1 MKKNFRKILTLT
13 LAIIMLLMPA
23 DALAKRHQKR
33 DIPLNGI
40 IVNDHIVFSDVA
52 PYIKNSRTYV
62 PIRFIAEELGFDV
75 KWDAKT
81 KKVTMT
87 DGESTV
93 ELTIGSKTMLVNG
106 KKVKLDAPAEI
117 KDQRTFVPLRAIA
130 EAFGKKVEYSNDYRA
145 VCIGDDVR
153 FNKNYRVVYYYDT
166 IDPVITDYEINIVT
180 YRMIVNGEEKRF
192 ETVEELIDVILDDFE
207 QYKLTGK
214 SQYGLKVYKESVQ
227 LVDANTYNNN
237 YIKQKAPTI
246 RIATPED
253 EKRWAEEKK
262 KNNEVK
268 YTTEVPEEKQLR
280 DDYYVESTEDILV
293 GSWYGP
299 SKVTDNK
306 GGKLDVDVY
315 TYIESLGG
323 NKYKLTN
330 RTILASDKS
339 SQFFSEQYGYY
350 EFITQTLSV
359 EQSYSVYGQTGYF
372 VNGGWHA
379 NEGIHHLD
387 KEEMR
392 LYWDHFD
399 SSDYI
404 DKY

>member
-1 MKKNFRKILTLT
+1 MKKNFRKILTFT

-81 KKVTMT
+81 KKVTMS
-87 DGESTV
+87 DGKSTV

-214 SQYGLKVYKESVQ
+214 SQYGLKVYREPVQ
-227 LVDANTYNNN
+227 LVDALGKDYYTV
-237 YIKQKAPTI
+237 QLEPTK
-246 RIATPED
+246 RVATRED
-253 EKRWAEEKK
+253 EIRWAEERK
-262 KNNEVK
+262 KNEVV

-350 EFITQTLSV
+350 EFLTQTLTV
-359 EQSYSVYGQTGYF
+359 EKSYSVYGQTGYF

-379 NEGIHHLD
+379 NAGIHHLD

>member
-1 MKKNFRKILTLT
+1 MKKNFRKILTFT

-23 DALAKRHQKR
+23 DALAKRYQKR

-81 KKVTMT
+81 KKVTMS
-87 DGESTV
+87 DGKSTV

-214 SQYGLKVYKESVQ
+214 SQYGLKVYREPDQLVNALGKDYYTVQ
-227 LVDANTYNNN
+227 LE
-237 YIKQKAPTI
+237 PTK
-246 RIATPED
+246 RVATRED
-253 EKRWAEEKK
+253 EIRWAEERK
-262 KNNEVK
+262 KNEVV

-350 EFITQTLSV
+350 EFLTQTLTV
-359 EQSYSVYGQTGYF
+359 EKSYSVYGQTGYF

-379 NEGIHHLD
+379 NAGIHHLD

>member
-13 LAIIMLLMPA
+13 LAIIILLMPI

-81 KKVTMT
+81 KKVSMS
-87 DGESTV
+87 DGKSTV

-145 VCIGDDVR
+145 VCIGDDVK

-166 IDPVITDYEINIVT
+166 IEPVITDYEINIVT

-214 SQYGLKVYKESVQ
+214 SQYGLKVYRQSVQ

-237 YIKQKAPTI
+237 YIVQKEPTI

-262 KNNEVK
+262 KNEVV
-268 YTTEVPEEKQLR
+268 YTSEVPEDKQLI
-280 DDYYVESTEDILV
+280 DEYYVESTEDVLV

-299 SKVTDNK
+299 SIATDSYGRSYN
-306 GGKLDVDVY
+306 VDVY

-359 EQSYSVYGQTGYF
+359 EKSYSVYGQTGFF
-372 VNGGWHA
+372 VNGGWQA

-392 LYWDHFD
+392 LYWGHFD

>member
-81 KKVTMT
+81 KKVSMS
-87 DGESTV
+87 DGKSTV
-93 ELTIGSKTMLVNG
+93 ELTIGSKFMFVNG

-214 SQYGLKVYKESVQ
+214 SQYGLKVYREPDQLVNALGKDYYAVQ
-227 LVDANTYNNN
+227 LE
-237 YIKQKAPTI
+237 PTK
-246 RIATPED
+246 RVATRED
-253 EKRWAEEKK
+253 EIRWAEERK
-262 KNNEVK
+262 KNEVV

-350 EFITQTLSV
+350 EFLTQTLTV
-359 EQSYSVYGQTGYF
+359 EKSYSVYGQTGYF

>member
-75 KWDAKT
+75 KWDSKT
-81 KKVTMT
+81 KKVTMS
-87 DGESTV
+87 DGKSTV
-93 ELTIGSKTMLVNG
+93 ELTIGSKTMLVND
-106 KKVKLDAPAEI
+106 KKVTLDAPSEI

-130 EAFGKKVEYSNDYRA
+130 EAFGKRVEYSNDYRA

-153 FNKNYRVVYYYDT
+153 FNKNYRVVYYYDK
-166 IDPVITDYEINIVT
+166 IEPVITDYEINIVT

-214 SQYGLKVYKESVQ
+214 SQYGLKVYREPDQLVNALGKDYYTVQ
-227 LVDANTYNNN
+227 LE
-237 YIKQKAPTI
+237 PTI

-262 KNNEVK
+262 KNEVV
-268 YTTEVPEEKQLR
+268 YTTEVPEDKQLR

-350 EFITQTLSV
+350 EFLTQTLTV
-359 EQSYSVYGQTGYF
+359 EKSYSVYGQTGYF

>member
-13 LAIIMLLMPA
+13 LAIIMLLTPA

-81 KKVTMT
+81 KKVSMS
-87 DGESTV
+87 DGKSTV

-214 SQYGLKVYKESVQ
+214 SQYGLKVYKGDQ
-227 LVDANTYNNN
+227 LVNALGKDYYTD
-237 YIKQKAPTI
+237 QKPTI
-246 RIATPED
+246 RLATRED
-253 EKRWAEEKK
+253 EIRWAEEKK

-339 SQFFSEQYGYY
+339 SQIFFLNNMV
-350 EFITQTLSV
+350 I
-359 EQSYSVYGQTGYF
+359 
-372 VNGGWHA
+372 
-379 NEGIHHLD
+379 
-387 KEEMR
+387 M
-392 LYWDHFD
+392 
-399 SSDYI
+399 SS
-404 DKY
+404 

>member
-130 EAFGKKVEYSNDYRA
+130 EAFGKRVEYSNDYRA
-145 VCIGDDVR
+145 VCIGDDVK
-153 FNKNYRVVYYYDT
+153 FNKDYRVVYYYDT

-214 SQYGLKVYKESVQ
+214 SQYGLKVYREPDQLVNALGKDYYTVQ
-227 LVDANTYNNN
+227 LE
-237 YIKQKAPTI
+237 PTK
-246 RIATPED
+246 RVATRED
-253 EKRWAEEKK
+253 EIRWAEEKK
-262 KNNEVK
+262 KKTEVK

-299 SKVTDNK
+299 GSYNDDYYRRSYNTDI
-306 GGKLDVDVY
+306 Y
-315 TYIESLGG
+315 FYIESLGG
-323 NKYKLTN
+323 NNYKISK

-339 SQFFSEQYGYY
+339 SQFFCEQYGYFD
-350 EFITQTLSV
+350 ETTNTLKV
-359 EQSYSVYGQTGYF
+359 EQSYTTYGETEFF
-372 VNGGWHA
+372 VGRGSYA
-379 NEGIHHLD
+379 LAGTYYLD
-387 KEEMR
+387 REKMR
-392 LYWDHFD
+392 LYWNEYG
-399 SSDYI
+399 SSNYR

>member
-81 KKVTMT
+81 KKVSMS
-87 DGESTV
+87 DGKSTV

-214 SQYGLKVYKESVQ
+214 SEYGLKVYREPDQLVNALGKDYYTVQ
-227 LVDANTYNNN
+227 LE
-237 YIKQKAPTI
+237 PTK
-246 RIATPED
+246 RVATRED
-253 EKRWAEEKK
+253 EIRWAEERK
-262 KNNEVK
+262 KNEVV
-268 YTTEVPEEKQLR
+268 YTTEVPEDKQLR

-350 EFITQTLSV
+350 EFLTQTLTV
-359 EQSYSVYGQTGYF
+359 EKSYSVYGQTGYF

-379 NEGIHHLD
+379 NAGIHHLD

>member
-1 MKKNFRKILTLT
+1 MNFRKILTLT
-13 LAIIMLLMPA
+13 LAIILLLMPA

-75 KWDAKT
+75 KWDSKT

-87 DGESTV
+87 DGKSTV
-93 ELTIGSKTMLVNG
+93 EVTIGSKFMLVNG
-106 KKVKLDAPAEI
+106 KKVTLDAPAEI

-145 VCIGDDVR
+145 VCIGDDVK
-153 FNKNYRVVYYYDT
+153 FNKNYRVVYYYDK
-166 IDPVITDYEINIVT
+166 IDPVITEYEINIVT

-214 SQYGLKVYKESVQ
+214 SQYGLKVYKSDQLVNALGKDYYTVQ
-227 LVDANTYNNN
+227 LE
-237 YIKQKAPTI
+237 PTK
-246 RIATPED
+246 RVAKRED
-253 EKRWAEEKK
+253 EIRWAEEKK
-262 KNNEVK
+262 KKTEVK

-280 DDYYVESTEDILV
+280 DEYYVESTEDILV

-299 SKVTDNK
+299 
-306 GGKLDVDVY
+306 GKFNDFYDGISY
-315 TYIESLGG
+315 NIDIYFYIESLGG
-323 NKYKLTN
+323 NKYKISK

-339 SQFFSEQYGYY
+339 SQFFCEQYGYFD
-350 EFITQTLSV
+350 EATNTLKV
-359 EQSYSVYGQTGYF
+359 EQSYTTYGETGFFIDRSLYTSA
-372 VNGGWHA
+372 GTYC
-379 NEGIHHLD
+379 LD
-387 KEEMR
+387 REKMR
-392 LYWDHFD
+392 LYWDNYG
-399 SSDYI
+399 SSNYR
-404 DKY
+404 DKF

>member
-81 KKVTMT
+81 KKVSMS
-87 DGESTV
+87 DGKSTV

-214 SQYGLKVYKESVQ
+214 SEYGLKVYREPDQLVNALGKDYYTVQ
-227 LVDANTYNNN
+227 LE
-237 YIKQKAPTI
+237 PTK
-246 RIATPED
+246 RVATRED
-253 EKRWAEEKK
+253 EIRWAEERK
-262 KNNEVK
+262 KNEVV

-350 EFITQTLSV
+350 EFLTQTLTV
-359 EQSYSVYGQTGYF
+359 EKSYSVYGQTGYF

-379 NEGIHHLD
+379 NAGIHHLD

>member
-13 LAIIMLLMPA
+13 LAIIMLLTPA

-81 KKVTMT
+81 KKVSMS
-87 DGESTV
+87 DGKSTV

-214 SQYGLKVYKESVQ
+214 SQYGLKVYKGDQ
-227 LVDANTYNNN
+227 LVNALGKDYYTD
-237 YIKQKAPTI
+237 QKPTI
-246 RIATPED
+246 RLATRED
-253 EKRWAEEKK
+253 EIRWAEEKK

>member
-75 KWDAKT
+75 KWDSKT
-81 KKVTMT
+81 KKVTMS
-87 DGESTV
+87 DGKSTV
-93 ELTIGSKTMLVNG
+93 ELTIGSKTMLVND
-106 KKVKLDAPAEI
+106 KKVTLDAPSEI

-214 SQYGLKVYKESVQ
+214 SEYGLKVYREPDQLVNALGKDYYTVQ
-227 LVDANTYNNN
+227 LE
-237 YIKQKAPTI
+237 PTK
-246 RIATPED
+246 RVATRED
-253 EKRWAEEKK
+253 EIRWAEERK
-262 KNNEVK
+262 KNEVV

-350 EFITQTLSV
+350 EFLTQTLTV
-359 EQSYSVYGQTGYF
+359 EKSYSVYGQTGYF

-379 NEGIHHLD
+379 NAGIHHLD

>member
-1 MKKNFRKILTLT
+1 MNFRKILTLT
-13 LAIIMLLMPA
+13 LAIILLLMPA

-75 KWDAKT
+75 KWDSKT

-87 DGESTV
+87 DGKSTV
-93 ELTIGSKTMLVNG
+93 EVTIGSKFMLVNG
-106 KKVKLDAPAEI
+106 KKVTLDAPAEI

-145 VCIGDDVR
+145 VCIGDDVK
-153 FNKNYRVVYYYDT
+153 FNKNYRVVYYYDK
-166 IDPVITDYEINIVT
+166 IEPVITEYEINIVT

-227 LVDANTYNNN
+227 LVDANTYNNKN
-237 YIKQKAPTI
+237 YIVQLEPTK
-246 RIATPED
+246 RVATRED
-253 EKRWAEEKK
+253 EIRWAEEKK
-262 KNNEVK
+262 KKTEVK

-280 DDYYVESTEDILV
+280 DEYYVESTEDILV

-299 SKVTDNK
+299 SGIGPYNNGRTYDTD
-306 GGKLDVDVY
+306 DY
-315 TYIESLGG
+315 IYIESLGG
-323 NKYKLTN
+323 NKYKLTK
-330 RTILASDKS
+330 RVILASDKS
-339 SQFFSEQYGYY
+339 SQFFCEQYGYFD
-350 EFITQTLSV
+350 EATNALKV
-359 EQSYSVYGQTGYF
+359 EKSYTTYGETGF
-372 VNGGWHA
+372 FADGGSSA
-379 NEGIHHLD
+379 REGT
-387 KEEMR
+387 
-392 LYWDHFD
+392 Y
-399 SSDYI
+399 YI
-404 DKY
+404 DKENMRIYWHNYGNKYYVDKY

>member
-23 DALAKRHQKR
+23 DALAKRYQKR

-81 KKVTMT
+81 KKVSMS
-87 DGESTV
+87 DGKSTV

-227 LVDANTYNNN
+227 LVDADTYNNK
-237 YIKQKAPTI
+237 YIVQKKSTK
-246 RIATPED
+246 RIATRED
-253 EKRWAEEKK
+253 EMRWAEERK
-262 KNNEVK
+262 KNEVV

-280 DDYYVESTEDILV
+280 DEYYVQSSEDILV

-299 SKVTDNK
+299 SSAGPYNGRSYDTDE
-306 GGKLDVDVY
+306 Y
-315 TYIESLGG
+315 IYIESLGG
-323 NKYKLTN
+323 NKYKLTK

-339 SQFFSEQYGYY
+339 SEIFCEQYGYFDKATNALNVEESY
-350 EFITQTLSV
+350 IT
-359 EQSYSVYGQTGYF
+359 YGESGF
-372 VNGGWHA
+372 FSDGGWHA
-379 NEGIHHLD
+379 NEGTYYLD
-387 KEEMR
+387 KENMR
-392 LYWDHFD
+392 LYWHN
-399 SSDYI
+399 YGNNLYA

>member
-87 DGESTV
+87 DGKSTV

-153 FNKNYRVVYYYDT
+153 FNKNYRVVYYYDN
-166 IDPVITDYEINIVT
+166 IDPVITDYEINVVT

-214 SQYGLKVYKESVQ
+214 SQYGLKVYKQSVQ

-237 YIKQKAPTI
+237 YIIQKNSTK

-262 KNNEVK
+262 KRAEIK

-350 EFITQTLSV
+350 EFLTQTLTV
-359 EQSYSVYGQTGYF
+359 EKSYSVYGQTGYF
-372 VNGGWHA
+372 INGGWHA

>member
-81 KKVTMT
+81 KKVSMS
-87 DGESTV
+87 DGKSTV

-214 SQYGLKVYKESVQ
+214 SQYGLKVYKGDQLVNALGKDYYTVQ
-227 LVDANTYNNN
+227 LE
-237 YIKQKAPTI
+237 PTI
-246 RIATPED
+246 RLATSED
-253 EKRWAEEKK
+253 EKRWAEERK
-262 KNNEVK
+262 KNEVV

-280 DDYYVESTEDILV
+280 DEYYVESTEDILV

-299 SKVTDNK
+299 GTYGNGYGRKYDIDSY
-306 GGKLDVDVY
+306 L
-315 TYIESLGG
+315 YIESLGD
-323 NKYKLTN
+323 NKYKITY
-330 RTILASDKS
+330 RFILASDKS
-339 SQFFSEQYGYY
+339 SQYITEQYAYFD
-350 EFITQTLSV
+350 EATNTLKV
-359 EQSYSVYGQTGYF
+359 EQSYTTYGETGFFAGRGSY
-372 VNGGWHA
+372 A
-379 NEGIHHLD
+379 NAGTYYLD
-387 KEEMR
+387 REKMR
-392 LYWDHFD
+392 LYWNEYG
-399 SSDYI
+399 STNYR

>member
-33 DIPLNGI
+33 DILLNGI

-81 KKVTMT
+81 KKVSMS
-87 DGESTV
+87 DGKSTV

-214 SQYGLKVYKESVQ
+214 SEYGLKVYREPDQLVNALGKDYYTVQ
-227 LVDANTYNNN
+227 LE
-237 YIKQKAPTI
+237 PTK
-246 RIATPED
+246 RVATRED
-253 EKRWAEEKK
+253 EIRWAEERK
-262 KNNEVK
+262 KNEVV

-350 EFITQTLSV
+350 EFLTQTLTV
-359 EQSYSVYGQTGYF
+359 EKSYSVYGQTGYF

-379 NEGIHHLD
+379 NAGIHHLD

>member
-81 KKVTMT
+81 KKVTMS
-87 DGESTV
+87 DGKSTV
-93 ELTIGSKTMLVNG
+93 ELTIGSKFMFVNG

-180 YRMIVNGEEKRF
+180 YRMTVNGEEKRF

-214 SQYGLKVYKESVQ
+214 SQYGLKVYREPDQLVNALGKNYYTVQ
-227 LVDANTYNNN
+227 LE
-237 YIKQKAPTI
+237 PTK
-246 RIATPED
+246 RVATPED

-262 KNNEVK
+262 KNEVV

-350 EFITQTLSV
+350 EFLTQTLTV
-359 EQSYSVYGQTGYF
+359 EKSYSVYGQTGYF

>member
-145 VCIGDDVR
+145 VCIGDDVK
-153 FNKNYRVVYYYDT
+153 FNKDYRVVYYYDT

-214 SQYGLKVYKESVQ
+214 SQYGLKVYREPDQLVNALGKDYYTVQ
-227 LVDANTYNNN
+227 LE
-237 YIKQKAPTI
+237 PTK
-246 RIATPED
+246 RVATRED
-253 EKRWAEEKK
+253 EIRWAEEKK
-262 KNNEVK
+262 KKTEVK

-299 SKVTDNK
+299 GSYGDSYGRSYDTD
-306 GGKLDVDVY
+306 DYV
-315 TYIESLGG
+315 YIESLGG
-323 NKYKLTN
+323 NKYKLTS
-330 RTILASDKS
+330 RFILASDKS
-339 SQFFSEQYGYY
+339 SQCFTEQYGYFD
-350 EFITQTLSV
+350 EATNTLKV
-359 EQSYSVYGQTGYF
+359 EQSYTTYGETGIF
-372 VNGGWHA
+372 VGRGSYA
-379 NEGIHHLD
+379 YEGTYYLD
-387 KEEMR
+387 REKMR
-392 LYWDHFD
+392 LYWNEYG
-399 SSDYI
+399 SSNYR

>member
-1 MKKNFRKILTLT
+1 MNFRKILTLT

-75 KWDAKT
+75 KWDSKT

-87 DGESTV
+87 DGKSTV
-93 ELTIGSKTMLVNG
+93 EVTIGSKFMFVNG

-130 EAFGKKVEYSNDYRA
+130 EAFGKRVEYSNDYRA
-145 VCIGDDVR
+145 VCIGDDVK
-153 FNKNYRVVYYYDT
+153 FNKNYRVVYYYDK
-166 IDPVITDYEINIVT
+166 IEPVITEYEINIVT

-227 LVDANTYNNN
+227 LVDANTYNNKN
-237 YIKQKAPTI
+237 YIVQLEPTK
-246 RIATPED
+246 RVATRED

-262 KNNEVK
+262 KRAEIK

-323 NKYKLTN
+323 NKYKLIN

-350 EFITQTLSV
+350 EFLTQTLTV
-359 EQSYSVYGQTGYF
+359 EKSYSVYGQTGYF
-372 VNGGWHA
+372 INGGWHA

>member
-75 KWDAKT
+75 KWDSKT

-87 DGESTV
+87 DGKSTV
-93 ELTIGSKTMLVNG
+93 EVTIGSKFMFVNG
-106 KKVKLDAPAEI
+106 KKVTLDAPAEI

-214 SQYGLKVYKESVQ
+214 SQYGLKVYREPVQ

-237 YIKQKAPTI
+237 YIVQKAPTI
-246 RIATPED
+246 RLATRED
-253 EKRWAEEKK
+253 EMRWAEERK
-262 KNNEVK
+262 KNELV
-268 YTTEVPEEKQLR
+268 YTSEVPEDKQLR

-299 SKVTDNK
+299 GGYGDDDGRSYDTD
-306 GGKLDVDVY
+306 DY
-315 TYIESLGG
+315 IYIESLGG
-323 NKYKLTN
+323 NKYKLTQ
-330 RTILASDKS
+330 RVILASDKS
-339 SQFFSEQYGYY
+339 SQFFCEQYGYFD
-350 EFITQTLSV
+350 ETTNILKV
-359 EQSYSVYGQTGYF
+359 EQSYITYGETGFFAGRESIAFEGRYYF
-372 VNGGWHA
+372 D
-379 NEGIHHLD
+379 NEN
-387 KEEMR
+387 MR
-392 LYWDHFD
+392 LYWGNYG
-399 SSDYI
+399 SSKYK

>member
-81 KKVTMT
+81 KKVSMS
-87 DGESTV
+87 DGKSTV

-350 EFITQTLSV
+350 EFLTQTLTV
-359 EQSYSVYGQTGYF
+359 EKSYSVYGQTGYF

>member
-75 KWDAKT
+75 KWDSKT

-87 DGESTV
+87 DGKSTV

-106 KKVKLDAPAEI
+106 KKVTLDAPAEI

-145 VCIGDDVR
+145 VCIGDDVK
-153 FNKNYRVVYYYDT
+153 FNKNYRVVYYYDK
-166 IDPVITDYEINIVT
+166 IEPVITEYEINIVT

-214 SQYGLKVYKESVQ
+214 SQYGLKVYKGDQ
-227 LVDANTYNNN
+227 LVNALGKDYYTD
-237 YIKQKAPTI
+237 QKPTI
-246 RIATPED
+246 RLATRED
-253 EKRWAEEKK
+253 EIRWAEEKK
-262 KNNEVK
+262 KQTEVK

-280 DDYYVESTEDILV
+280 DEYDVESTEDILV

-299 SKVTDNK
+299 GSYNDDYYRRSYNTDI
-306 GGKLDVDVY
+306 Y
-315 TYIESLGG
+315 FYIESLGG
-323 NKYKLTN
+323 NNYKISK

-339 SQFFSEQYGYY
+339 SQFFCEQYGYFD
-350 EFITQTLSV
+350 ETTNTLKV
-359 EQSYSVYGQTGYF
+359 EQSYTTYGETEFF
-372 VNGGWHA
+372 VGRGSYA
-379 NEGIHHLD
+379 LAGTYYLD
-387 KEEMR
+387 REKMR
-392 LYWDHFD
+392 LYWNEYG
-399 SSDYI
+399 SSNYR

>member
-1 MKKNFRKILTLT
+1 MKKNFRKILTFT

-81 KKVTMT
+81 KKVSMS
-87 DGESTV
+87 DGKSTV

-214 SQYGLKVYKESVQ
+214 SQYGLKVYREPDQLVNALGKDYYTVQ
-227 LVDANTYNNN
+227 LE
-237 YIKQKAPTI
+237 PTK
-246 RIATPED
+246 RVATRED
-253 EKRWAEEKK
+253 EIRWAEERK
-262 KNNEVK
+262 KNEVV

-350 EFITQTLSV
+350 EFLTQTLTV
-359 EQSYSVYGQTGYF
+359 EKSYSVYGQTGYF

-379 NEGIHHLD
+379 NAGIHHLD

>member
-1 MKKNFRKILTLT
+1 MKKNFRKILTFT

-81 KKVTMT
+81 KKVSMS
-87 DGESTV
+87 DGKSTV

-214 SQYGLKVYKESVQ
+214 SQYGLKVYREPDQLVNAIGKDYYAVQ
-227 LVDANTYNNN
+227 LE
-237 YIKQKAPTI
+237 PTK
-246 RIATPED
+246 RVATRED
-253 EKRWAEEKK
+253 EMRWAEERK
-262 KNNEVK
+262 KNEVV
-268 YTTEVPEEKQLR
+268 YTSEVPEDKQLR

-350 EFITQTLSV
+350 EFLTQTLTV
-359 EQSYSVYGQTGYF
+359 EKSYSVYGQTGYF

-379 NEGIHHLD
+379 NAGIHHLD

>member
-130 EAFGKKVEYSNDYRA
+130 EAFGKSVEYSNDYRA
-145 VCIGDDVR
+145 VCIGDDVK
-153 FNKNYRVVYYYDT
+153 FNKNYRVVYYYDK
-166 IDPVITDYEINIVT
+166 IEPVITDYEINIVT

-214 SQYGLKVYKESVQ
+214 SQYGLKVYKGDQ
-227 LVDANTYNNN
+227 LVNALGKDYYTD
-237 YIKQKAPTI
+237 QKPTI
-246 RIATPED
+246 RIATRED

-262 KNNEVK
+262 KNEVV
-268 YTTEVPEEKQLR
+268 YTSEVPEDKQLR
-280 DDYYVESTEDILV
+280 DEYYVESTEDILV

-299 SKVTDNK
+299 SIATDSYGRKYN
-306 GGKLDVDVY
+306 VDVY

-359 EQSYSVYGQTGYF
+359 EKSYSVYGQTGF
-372 VNGGWHA
+372 FINGGWQA

>member
-1 MKKNFRKILTLT
+1 MKKNFKKILTLT

-81 KKVTMT
+81 KKVSMS
-87 DGESTV
+87 DGKSTV

-145 VCIGDDVR
+145 VCIGDDVK

-166 IDPVITDYEINIVT
+166 IEPVITDYEINIVT

-214 SQYGLKVYKESVQ
+214 SQYGLKVYKEPDQLVNAIGNDYYLVQ
-227 LVDANTYNNN
+227 LE
-237 YIKQKAPTI
+237 PTK
-246 RIATPED
+246 RVATRED
-253 EKRWAEEKK
+253 EIRWAEEKK
-262 KNNEVK
+262 KNEVV
-268 YTTEVPEEKQLR
+268 YTSEVPEDKQLR
-280 DDYYVESTEDILV
+280 DEYYVQSSEDILV

-299 SKVTDNK
+299 GSHGAGYGRSYDT
-306 GGKLDVDVY
+306 DVY
-315 TYIESLGG
+315 FYIESLGG
-323 NKYKLTN
+323 NNYKLTK

-339 SQFFSEQYGYY
+339 SEFFCEQYGYFD
-350 EFITQTLSV
+350 EAANALNV
-359 EQSYSVYGQTGYF
+359 EESYTTYGEKGF
-372 VNGGWHA
+372 FADGGSYA
-379 NEGIHHLD
+379 TAGTYYLD
-387 KEEMR
+387 REKMR
-392 LYWDHFD
+392 LYWGEYG
-399 SSDYI
+399 SSYYK

>member
-1 MKKNFRKILTLT
+1 MKKNFRKILTFT

-75 KWDAKT
+75 KWDSKT

-87 DGESTV
+87 DGKSTV
-93 ELTIGSKTMLVNG
+93 ELTIGSKTMLVND
-106 KKVKLDAPAEI
+106 KKVTLDAPAEI

-214 SQYGLKVYKESVQ
+214 SQYGLKVYREPDQLVNALGKDYYTVQ
-227 LVDANTYNNN
+227 LE
-237 YIKQKAPTI
+237 PTK
-246 RIATPED
+246 RVATRED
-253 EKRWAEEKK
+253 EIRWAEERK
-262 KNNEVK
+262 KNEVV

-350 EFITQTLSV
+350 EFLTQTLTV
-359 EQSYSVYGQTGYF
+359 EKSYSVYGQTGYF
-372 VNGGWHA
+372 VNDGWHA
-379 NEGIHHLD
+379 NAGIHHLD

>member
-75 KWDAKT
+75 KWDSKT

-87 DGESTV
+87 DGKSTV
-93 ELTIGSKTMLVNG
+93 EVTIGSKFMFVNG
-106 KKVKLDAPAEI
+106 KKVTLDAPAEI

-359 EQSYSVYGQTGYF
+359 EKSYSVYGQTGF
-372 VNGGWHA
+372 FINGGWQA

>member
-81 KKVTMT
+81 KKVSMT
-87 DGESTV
+87 DGKSTV

-106 KKVKLDAPAEI
+106 KKFKLDAPAEI

-180 YRMIVNGEEKRF
+180 YRMIVNGEKKRF

-227 LVDANTYNNN
+227 LVDGNTYNNK
-237 YIKQKAPTI
+237 YIVQKKSTK

-262 KNNEVK
+262 KNEVV
-268 YTTEVPEEKQLR
+268 YTSEVPQEKQLR
-280 DDYYVESTEDILV
+280 DNYYVESTEDILV

-350 EFITQTLSV
+350 EFLTQTLTV
-359 EQSYSVYGQTGYF
+359 EKSYSVYGQTGYF

>member
-1 MKKNFRKILTLT
+1 M
-13 LAIIMLLMPA
+13 
-23 DALAKRHQKR
+23 
-33 DIPLNGI
+33 
-40 IVNDHIVFSDVA
+40 
-52 PYIKNSRTYV
+52 
-62 PIRFIAEELGFDV
+62 
-75 KWDAKT
+75 
-81 KKVTMT
+81 
-87 DGESTV
+87 
-93 ELTIGSKTMLVNG
+93 
-106 KKVKLDAPAEI
+106 
-117 KDQRTFVPLRAIA
+117 
-130 EAFGKKVEYSNDYRA
+130 
-145 VCIGDDVR
+145 
-153 FNKNYRVVYYYDT
+153 
-166 IDPVITDYEINIVT
+166 
-180 YRMIVNGEEKRF
+180 
-192 ETVEELIDVILDDFE
+192 
-207 QYKLTGK
+207 
-214 SQYGLKVYKESVQ
+214 
-227 LVDANTYNNN
+227 
-237 YIKQKAPTI
+237 
-246 RIATPED
+246 
-253 EKRWAEEKK
+253 
-262 KNNEVK
+262 

-350 EFITQTLSV
+350 EFLTQTLTV
-359 EQSYSVYGQTGYF
+359 EKSYSVYGQTGYF

-379 NEGIHHLD
+379 NAGIHHLD

>member
-1 MKKNFRKILTLT
+1 MKKNFRKILTFT

-81 KKVTMT
+81 KKVSMS
-87 DGESTV
+87 GGKSTV

-207 QYKLTGK
+207 QYELTGK
-214 SQYGLKVYKESVQ
+214 SQYGLKVYREPDQLVNALGKDYYTVQ
-227 LVDANTYNNN
+227 LE
-237 YIKQKAPTI
+237 PTK
-246 RIATPED
+246 RVATRED
-253 EKRWAEEKK
+253 EIRWAEERK
-262 KNNEVK
+262 KNEVV

-350 EFITQTLSV
+350 EFLTQTLTV
-359 EQSYSVYGQTGYF
+359 EKSYSVYGQTGYF

-379 NEGIHHLD
+379 NAGIHHLD

>member
-75 KWDAKT
+75 KWDSKT

-87 DGESTV
+87 DGKSTV
-93 ELTIGSKTMLVNG
+93 EVIIGSKFMFVNG
-106 KKVKLDAPAEI
+106 KKVTLDAPAEI

>member
-214 SQYGLKVYKESVQ
+214 SQYGLKVYRQSVQ

-237 YIKQKAPTI
+237 YIVQKKSTK
-246 RIATPED
+246 RIATRED
-253 EKRWAEEKK
+253 EIRWAEEKK
-262 KNNEVK
+262 KNEVV
-268 YTTEVPEEKQLR
+268 YTSEVPEDKQLR

-299 SKVTDNK
+299 NSYGDGYGRSYDTDN
-306 GGKLDVDVY
+306 Y

-323 NKYKLTN
+323 NKYKLTKRN
-330 RTILASDKS
+330 ILASDKS
-339 SQFFSEQYGYY
+339 SEFFTEQYGYFD
-350 EFITQTLSV
+350 EATNTLKV
-359 EQSYSVYGQTGYF
+359 EQSYTTYGETGFF
-372 VNGGWHA
+372 VGRGSIA
-379 NEGIHHLD
+379 YEGSYYLD
-387 KEEMR
+387 KENMR
-392 LYWDHFD
+392 LYWGEYG
-399 SSDYI
+399 SSNYR

>member
-81 KKVTMT
+81 KKVTMS
-87 DGESTV
+87 DGKSIV

-214 SQYGLKVYKESVQ
+214 SQYGLKVYREPDQ
-227 LVDANTYNNN
+227 LVLANTYNNN
-237 YIKQKAPTI
+237 NYIEQNAPTI
-246 RIATPED
+246 RIATRED
-253 EKRWAEEKK
+253 EMRWAEERK
-262 KNNEVK
+262 KNEVL

-280 DDYYVESTEDILV
+280 DEYYVESTEDILV

-299 SKVTDNK
+299 GSYGDGYGRSYDTDN
-306 GGKLDVDVY
+306 Y

-323 NKYKLTN
+323 NKYKLTV
-330 RTILASDKS
+330 RTILASDKIS
-339 SQFFSEQYGYY
+339 EFFTEQYGYFD
-350 EFITQTLSV
+350 EATNALKV
-359 EQSYSVYGQTGYF
+359 EQSYTTYGETGF
-372 VNGGWHA
+372 FADGGSYA
-379 NEGIHHLD
+379 YAGTYYLD
-387 KEEMR
+387 REKMR
-392 LYWDHFD
+392 LYWNEYG
-399 SSDYI
+399 SSNYR

>member
-81 KKVTMT
+81 KKVSMS
-87 DGESTV
+87 DGKSTV